1 MKIFSRNHI
10 LFSLTLILVMS
21 FFLSY
26 SNISYAQVV
35 DTQSLIAQLQQKLEL
50 LKQELQ
56 VYLQSPVVD
65 DAILSA
71 DVQVNDRVQ
80 ATANVN
86 VRSTPDLQGTR
97 IAVANSLSTGTVLA
111 GPSKMVNGEIVQQ
124 TQSAN
129 DTWWQVKYDNGVVGW
144 TSSLWLRDIGS
155 DYGGNQPDSSLVTCD
170 SFTLT
175 PPTVNYG
182 EKVVAT
188 WKTSN
193 ADAVWLKYY
202 NDQLVIKN
210 NLPNEGSYTFIPDQT
225 RLDGVGVF
233 ELVAVG
239 RNNTQATCVN
249 SVVIRFETKII
260 PPTAST
266 TTDSLQKCELFG
278 FTKPNVKKGQET
290 TLNWKVINSSK
301 VFIST
306 NLDSTPIE
314 YPTEGSLTFTA
325 DRHVTYNLT
334 GVNDKGYKRVLCST
348 SLVVQDVPVVAT
360 TPICNSFSVT
370 PAVAKP
376 GENVTYN
383 WDTTNAQKVYFIDSY
398 GDYFEVPV
406 DGSMTN
412 SAPNKSGLFTLKI
425 FGFDGTNVGCSA
437 FLVAKYK

>member
-56 VYLQSPVVD
+56 VYLQKPVVN

-80 ATANVN
+80 ATAYVN
-86 VRSTPDLQGTR
+86 VRSTPDLHGTR
-97 IAVANSLSTGTVLA
+97 ITVANSLSTGTVLA
-111 GPSKMVNGEIVQQ
+111 GPSKIVNGEIVQQ
-124 TQSAN
+124 TQSAG

-155 DYGGNQPDSSLVTCD
+155 DYGGNQSDSSVVTCD

-175 PPTVNYG
+175 PPTINYG
-182 EKVVAT
+182 EKVVAN

-193 ADAVWLKYY
+193 ADAVWLKY
-202 NDQLVIKN
+202 NKGQLVVKK
-210 NLPNEGSYTFIPDQT
+210 NLPNEGSYTFFPDQT
-225 RLDGVGVF
+225 RPDGVGVY

-239 RNNTQATCVN
+239 KNNTQATCV
-249 SVVIRFETKII
+249 STVVIRIETKII

-266 TTDSLQKCELFG
+266 TTDSLQKCELFE
-278 FTKPNVKKGQET
+278 FTKQNVKKGQET
-290 TLNWKVINSSK
+290 TLNWKVTNSSK
-301 VFIST
+301 VLLST
-306 NLDSTPIE
+306 NLDDTPIE
-314 YPTEGSLTFTA
+314 YPTEGSLTFSA
-325 DRHVTYNLT
+325 DEHVTYNLT
-334 GVNDKGYKRVLCST
+334 GVNDKGYQRVLCST
-348 SLVVQDVPVVAT
+348 TLVVQDVPVVAT
-360 TPICNSFSVT
+360 TPICNSFSVV

-376 GENVTYN
+376 GDNITYK
-383 WDTTNAQKVYFIDSY
+383 WDTTNAQKVYLIDSY

-406 DGSMTN
+406 DGSWPN
-412 SAPNKSGLFTLKI
+412 LAPNKSGLFTLKI
-425 FGFDGTNVGCSA
+425 YGFDGTNVGCST
-437 FLVAKYK
+437 FFVAKYN